1 MTPTT
6 IRTAQQMRDG
16 LMQGGYIEQAQ
27 VIDELIQ
34 AATGD
39 TRRIFT
45 DGKAFE
51 IHTRGEIVT
60 VHDWREAL
68 GKG

>member
-6 IRTAQQMRDG
+6 IRTAKQMRDG
-16 LMQGGYIEQAQ
+16 LMQGGYIEQAHAL
-27 VIDELIQ
+27 DELIK

-45 DGKAFE
+45 DGKVFE

-60 VHDWREAL
+60 VYGWREAL
-68 GKG
+68 GY

>member
-1 MTPTT
+1 MNLNL
-6 IRTAQQMRDG
+6 AKQMRDG
-16 LMQGGYIEQAQ
+16 LMQGGYIKQAHA
-27 VIDELIQ
+27 IDELIK

-45 DGKAFE
+45 DGKVFE
-51 IHTRGEIVT
+51 IHQRGEIST
-60 VHDWREAL
+60 AESWQEAI

>member
-6 IRTAQQMRDG
+6 IRTAKQMRDG
-16 LMQGGYIEQAQ
+16 LMQGGYIEQAHAL
-27 VIDELIQ
+27 DELIK

-45 DGKAFE
+45 DGKVFE
-51 IHTRGEIVT
+51 IGGKEVSN
-60 VHDWREAL
+60 WEEAL
-68 GKG
+68 GIGKG